1 MSDSMDGC
9 EGQSVVFDCVTL
21 DLKKFLGVFFI
32 TIMDVPR
39 LPVLFDFPVQV
50 FNPSCG
56 SVGRHSS
63 VGVARVDKDFV
74 SSGFEKGVD
83 PVRSFRLEVVLP
95 VVVMFAG
102 KPALNLGLSLRHVQL
117 SSHFIVVE
125 VIRQRISQDNWLS
138 L

>member
-21 DLKKFLGVFFI
+21 DLEKLLGVLLI
-32 TIMDVPR
+32 AIVDVPR

-56 SVGRHSS
+56 PVGRHSS

-74 SSGFEKGVD
+74 SASFEKGVD

-95 VVVMFAG
+95 VVVMLAG

-125 VIRQRISQDNWLS
+125 VIRQRISQDDWLS